1 MSRIIAVCLIAAL
14 LQGCGALTR
23 PKLKPV
29 IEDRISQ
36 HWGQTVGVLATTP
49 ERRVFLVK
57 MPANQFC
64 AEPSADAADNVAY
77 ALSAVAQA
85 ATEGK
90 LGDAQLG
97 IGESLATSVRQLFQR
112 TQGIQLYRDGNFML
126 CAGFVNGAISK
137 EQYLAEH
144 ARLLEVAARLIEKEI
159 EKRPQPTFDTHCAPT
174 QSGVKVDLPALPD
187 SHNRRAVAGQDEPQP
202 EPEPKKPEPGSS

>member
-1 MSRIIAVCLIAAL
+1 MAAL
-14 LQGCGALTR
+14 LQGCGAFTR

-57 MPANQFC
+57 MPSNQFC

-90 LGDAQLG
+90 LADAQIG
-97 IGESLATSVRQLFQR
+97 VGESLATSVRQLFQR

-126 CAGFVNGAISK
+126 CAGYVNGAISK
-137 EQYLAEH
+137 EQYLTEH
-144 ARLLEVAARLIEKEI
+144 AKLLEVAARLIEKEI
-159 EKRPQPTFDTHCAPT
+159 EKRSQPTFDTQTLPT
-174 QSGVKVDLPALPD
+174 RTGVKVDLPALRD
-187 SHNRRAVAGQDEPQP
+187 SRNRRAVAGDDETKSSEP
-202 EPEPKKPEPGSS
+202 EPEPMKPEAGS